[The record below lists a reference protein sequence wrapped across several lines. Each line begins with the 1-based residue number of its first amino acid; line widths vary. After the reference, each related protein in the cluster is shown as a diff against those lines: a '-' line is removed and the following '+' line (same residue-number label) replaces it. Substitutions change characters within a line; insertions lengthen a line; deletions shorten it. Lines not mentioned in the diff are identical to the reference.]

1 MNVGQKHAEIS
12 IAVANALAVFILDTK
27 LHNWLR
33 ANDPKALEQ
42 AIKALDEYGYEKHRK
57 IEHTDPAWVDITGT
71 DRDPWVDTPAWV
83 DTPEYIDVTPASLK
97 TPEGVKR
104 VRDAQNAWD
113 LATHD
118 LTNTLARIIDKVF
131 DKHTDK
137 VTRAEHY
144 SELQTLIGICQSKQD
159 AFFRTIAGR

>member
-1 MNVGQKHAEIS
+1 MNTGQKHAEIS
-12 IAVANALAVFILDTK
+12 IAMANALAVFILDTK
-27 LHNWLR
+27 LHNWLK

-42 AIKALDEYGYEKHRK
+42 AVKALDEYGYEKHRK
-57 IEHTDPAWVDITGT
+57 IEHTAWVDITGT
-71 DRDPWVDTPAWV
+71 DRDPFVEK
-83 DTPEYIDVTPASLK
+83 PEYIDVTPESLK

-104 VRDAQNAWD
+104 VRDTQNEWD

-118 LTNTLARIIDKVF
+118 LTNTLARIIDKIF

-159 AFFRTIAGR
+159 AFFRAISGR